1 MKRSFRKTLGIAL
14 SLALSTIAAT
24 AAADPMPARETARV
38 LPKKGFAVGLTSPS
52 ALGIGH
58 GLELTTMVVPWFL
71 LSPNVSLR
79 AELVKSKSGIV
90 LTSEY
95 GLGVPTGAMR
105 ILTQGFIFPTYSTSG
120 QAPGFVL
127 QQYAGLWLSGGERGV
142 WTARADVTTGLRL
155 GDNPQQP
162 LDTYAPLELWYAP
175 ATAGSRWHIGGTYDY
190 RLLDWLRGRAGLHGY
205 AVGKATTA
213 DRSLLYLS
221 VDLALEVRLGKRL
234 RLAVGGQWYNY
245 DTHRVEVQ
253 TDDKGRPQNVHVR
266 SNDLY
271 PTIDLVFYSP

>member
-1 MKRSFRKTLGIAL
+1 VNGSSRKTIGFAL
-14 SLALSTIAAT
+14 SVALSTMAAT
-24 AAADPMPARETARV
+24 AWADPMPARETARV

-79 AELVKSKSGIV
+79 AELIKSSSGIV

-105 ILTQGFIFPTYSTSG
+105 MLQGFLFPTNATSG
-120 QAPGFVL
+120 RAPGFVL
-127 QQYAGLWLSGGERGV
+127 QQYAGLWLSGGDRGV
-142 WTARADVTTGLRL
+142 WTARADVTTGLGF

-175 ATAGSRWHIGGTYDY
+175 ATTGSRWHLGGTYDY

-205 AVGKATTA
+205 AVGKATTT

-221 VDLALEVRLGKRL
+221 IDAALEVRLGKRF
-234 RLAVGGQWYNY
+234 RLAVGGQWFNY
-245 DTHRVEVQ
+245 DTHRVENQ
-253 TDDKGRPQNVHVR
+253 TDDNGRTQKVR
-266 SNDLY
+266 VRTNDIY
-271 PTIDLVFYSP
+271 PTIDLVFYAP

>member
-1 MKRSFRKTLGIAL
+1 MKRSFRKTLGVAL

-24 AAADPMPARETARV
+24 AMADPMPARETARV
-38 LPKKGFAVGLTSPS
+38 LPKKGFTVGLTSPS

-79 AELVKSKSGIV
+79 AELIKSRSGIV

-105 ILTQGFIFPTYSTSG
+105 VLQGFIFPTYEMSG
-120 QAPGFVL
+120 KAPGFVL
-127 QQYAGLWLSGGERGV
+127 QQYAGLWLSGGDRGV
-142 WTARADVTTGLRL
+142 WTARADVATGLQL

-162 LDTYAPLELWYAP
+162 LDSYAPLELWYAP
-175 ATAGSRWHIGGTYDY
+175 ATAGSRWHIGASYDY
-190 RLLDWLRGRAGLHGY
+190 RLLDWLRGRAGMHGY
-205 AVGKATTA
+205 AVGKATTTE
-213 DRSLLYLS
+213 RSLLYFS
-221 VDLALEVRLGKRL
+221 IDAALEVRLGKRL
-234 RLAVGGQWYNY
+234 RLAVGGQWFNF
-245 DTHRVEVQ
+245 DTREVEVQ
-253 TDDKGRPQNVHVR
+253 TDDNGRPQNVHVR